1 MELDVGIQIG
11 IAKMYFT
18 NYRNMLN
25 SKFSLLF
32 KVIQFMIIGRGLGQS
47 QADPS
52 RSQQLWPGSGFCQAL
67 APKSQAKAGKARPSR
82 AVHNPTYRMGLWKV
96 ACSE

>member
-52 RSQQLWPGSGFCQAL
+52 RMPRIATSTSVRKQEEGDGILGEA
-67 APKSQAKAGKARPSR
+67 A
-82 AVHNPTYRMGLWKV
+82 
-96 ACSE
+96 